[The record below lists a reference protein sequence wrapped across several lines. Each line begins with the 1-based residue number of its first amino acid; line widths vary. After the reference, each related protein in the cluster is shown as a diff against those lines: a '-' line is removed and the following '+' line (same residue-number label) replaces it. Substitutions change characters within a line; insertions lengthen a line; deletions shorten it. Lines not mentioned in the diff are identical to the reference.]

1 MEKEVERRISY
12 ARGDGVKRFSTSHH
26 HAFTS
31 AHKTNI
37 NDKHN
42 TT

>member
-1 MEKEVERRISY
+1 MEKEVERRISH
-12 ARGDGVKRFSTSHH
+12 ARGDVVVQTLLIMLY
-26 HAFTS
+26 TS

-37 NDKHN
+37 NDQRN